1 MSADP
6 QRWRDLP
13 ILRELFLQWRDARHG
28 VEGRKRAFSRD
39 WERLLQAAGLTSAAL
54 RREADRDAR
63 ALADAGLVELR
74 TERLRPY
81 QITGIAI
88 PLAGELKLRII
99 FANELPETEKA
110 AADLANVAWTPA
122 LGFLRSART
131 GVPFAD
137 LERLNEWLKRAGT
150 ARDSVPIKERSLEIF
165 GDEKRL
171 DALMLTSLFQPDR
184 LTQDLLRCHLVPEPL
199 PWKRGRRPA
208 GPVIVLENA
217 ATWDSF
223 CRWDSEQAHFAGLI
237 YGCGNR
243 FRDGVSFLREIF
255 REIGG
260 PRPIR
265 YFGDLDAPG
274 IRIPQ
279 QAGGVARLAGLPAIE
294 ADLWSYGCL
303 LKRGKPQEYEAGEPL
318 PPEYLDWFGPLKAPV
333 AALLQSKRRLA
344 QEAVGWDCLKGAAR
358 PDGSPT

>member
-39 WERLLQAAGLTSAAL
+39 WERLLEAAGLTSAEL

-63 ALADAGLVELR
+63 ALADAGLVELKA
-74 TERLRPY
+74 ERLRPY

-88 PLAGELKLRII
+88 PLAAGSKLRII
-99 FANELPETEKA
+99 FAGELPETETS

-122 LGFLRSART
+122 LEFLRSGRT

-137 LERLNEWLKRAGT
+137 LARLNEWLKRSAA
-150 ARDSVPIKERSLEIF
+150 ARDSIPIKERSLEIF

-171 DALMLTSLFQPDR
+171 DALMLTTLFQSDR
-184 LTQDLLRCHLVPEPL
+184 LTLDHLRCHLVPEPL
-199 PWKRGRRPA
+199 PWKRGRRAA

-223 CRWDSEQAHFAGLI
+223 CRWDSDQAHFAALI

-255 REIGG
+255 HEIGG
-260 PRPIR
+260 PRPIL

-274 IRIPQ
+274 IRIPR
-279 QAGGVARLAGLPAIE
+279 QAGWAARLAGLPAIE
-294 ADLWSYGCL
+294 ADLWSYGRL
-303 LKRGKPQEYEAGEPL
+303 LERGKPQEYEAGGPL
-318 PPEYLDWFGPLKAPV
+318 LPEDLDWFGTLKAQV
-333 AALLQSKRRLA
+333 AALLNAKQRLA
-344 QEAVGWDCLKGAAR
+344 QEAVGWDCLKSADWS
-358 PDGSPT
+358 DGSPT